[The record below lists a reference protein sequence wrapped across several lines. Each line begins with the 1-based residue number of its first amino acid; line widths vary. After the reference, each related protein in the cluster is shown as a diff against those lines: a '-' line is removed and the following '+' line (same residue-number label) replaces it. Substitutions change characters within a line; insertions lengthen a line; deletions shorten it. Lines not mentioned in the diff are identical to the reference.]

1 MAAAGVATRS
11 ILRLEDGPWRG
22 AALQLAVAFPGG
34 VGRPVEGQ
42 PSVVEHRRARAQ
54 LGIEAGAQLD
64 HRADPA
70 LGDGRA
76 FARLQHARDGLE
88 ERALPGPV
96 VTDQR
101 DGVARR
107 DLQRDVAQRPEF
119 LRRTQV
125 AEAVRHR
132 LLQRGDLLAVDA
144 ITDADVLE
152 DDLPVAH
159 AFTDDGCD
167 AARAG

>member
-22 AALQLAVAFPGG
+22 AALQRAVQVDVVAPG
-34 VGRPVEGQ
+34 
-42 PSVVEHRRARAQ
+42 Q

-70 LGDGRA
+70 LGDGRS